1 MCLRFFFLKIRRP
14 PRSTRTDTLFP
25 YTTLFRSRVD
35 PAGLC
40 DQRHDRTIIV
50 RHQVSRDC
58 LGRWHR
64 TSESDTRDA
73 NVAHKR
79 LSHVRAPNGELE
91 NIRRHPSLMRSEEHT
106 SELQSLMGISYAVF
120 CLKKK
125 IQQKQQNKE

>member
-1 MCLRFFFLKIRRP
+1 M
-14 PRSTRTDTLFP
+14 DDVAHHLFGE
-25 YTTLFRSRVD
+25 RCRIHDHRVD

-79 LSHVRAPNGELE
+79 LSHVRDPNGELE
-91 NIRRHPSLMRSEEHT
+91 NIRRSEENT
-106 SELQSLMGISYAVF
+106 TELKSLNSTPYAIF
-120 CLKKK
+120 YF
-125 IQQKQQNKE
+125 NKN

>member
-1 MCLRFFFLKIRRP
+1 M
-14 PRSTRTDTLFP
+14 DDVANHLFGE
-25 YTTLFRSRVD
+25 FCEIHAHRVD

-79 LSHVRAPNGELE
+79 LSHVRA
-91 NIRRHPSLMRSEEHT
+91 RSEEHT
-106 SELQSLMGISYAVF
+106 SELQSLMRISYADF

-125 IQQKQQNKE
+125 KQLTRQQTITDYKHNIK